1 MQLIIVKIP
10 ILDSNS
16 RPLNYESPLS
26 LVIRAWSLLYIFVSI
41 SLPQFFF
48 EISFP
53 HSPPTYLPT
62 YQPTYLPRVSKVVLY
77 LCTFFYELSFSLSPL
92 TYPPPIYL
100 LTTYLPTH
108 HLPTVSKVVF
118 FLCTFL
124 FSYRSHILPL
134 PISLSLS
141 LFLIVTIGTMQKATY
156 ISDLFSFLL
165 RPFRNEGQE

>member
-92 TYPPPIYL
+92 TYPPPTYL

-108 HLPTVSKVVF
+108 HLPS
-118 FLCTFL
+118 FLPTYSIKSSF
-124 FSYRSHILPL
+124 LPL
-134 PISLSLS
+134 YLS
-141 LFLIVTIGTMQKATY
+141 F
-156 ISDLFSFLL
+156 
-165 RPFRNEGQE
+165 